1 VKFAAV
7 IVAAGRG
14 VRFGRP
20 KQLVEVAGRPLVAWS
35 MSVFGGMP
43 EIDDLIIATEAEHLA
58 TMETLA
64 NTYAS
69 RLRTVVVRGGATR
82 RESVRNALDAV
93 PATCDA
99 LFVHDGA
106 RPLILAAD
114 VRAGMAATAPG
125 IGALLA
131 APVVDT
137 IKVVERGGTRVR
149 ATLDRSELWA
159 AQTPQFGTLADMRRA
174 HAAAPDALE
183 ATDDAM
189 LLERSGCD
197 VVVVRTSSENFKVTV
212 RGDRDLAEA
221 ILRERTSI
229 APRRA

>member
-189 LLERSGCD
+189 LLERSGCE

>member
-35 MSVFGGMP
+35 MSVFGGMR
-43 EIDDLIIATEAEHLA
+43 EIDDLIVATESEHLA

-82 RESVRNALDAV
+82 RESVRNALAAI

-114 VRAGMAATAPG
+114 VRAGMDATAPG
-125 IGALLA
+125 VGALLA

-149 ATLDRSELWA
+149 ATLDRSELWS

-174 HAAAPDALE
+174 HEAAPDSLE

-189 LLERSGCD
+189 LLERAGCE